1 MQELELKYGCNPNQK
16 PSRIYMLDGD
26 LPVTVLNGKPGYI
39 NLMDAF
45 NSWQLVKELKEA
57 TGLPAAAIQLPDGRI
72 VTGKTK
78 ELLGA
83 SSAMLN
89 FITLTVNN
97 QVFIPIFTDPD
108 EFGKLKDQCDCVCL
122 KPMDYFQMLVD
133 NKRHAVVNPFGTYFL
148 MWPELVRDHML
159 PYMKEAADFE
169 RQQREQNPDFK
180 PIS

>member
-1 MQELELKYGCNPNQK
+1 MSNSELSQQQIDQISRMGIKKLIENYSKSQGKDQQSLSMLLEQLAKTPMYFAVQK
-16 PSRIYMLDGD
+16 
-26 LPVTVLNGKPGYI
+26 
-39 NLMDAF
+39 
-45 NSWQLVKELKEA
+45 NS
-57 TGLPAAAIQLPDGRI
+57 
-72 VTGKTK
+72 
-78 ELLGA
+78 A

-97 QVFIPIFTDPD
+97 QVFIPIFTEPD

-159 PYMKEAADFE
+159 PYMKESEEFKQ
-169 RQQREQNPDFK
+169 RSQVQQL
-180 PIS
+180 

>member
-1 MQELELKYGCNPNQK
+1 MSNSELSQQQIDQISRMGIKKLIGKYSQSQGKDRQALSMLLEQLAKTPMYFAVQK
-16 PSRIYMLDGD
+16 
-26 LPVTVLNGKPGYI
+26 
-39 NLMDAF
+39 
-45 NSWQLVKELKEA
+45 NS
-57 TGLPAAAIQLPDGRI
+57 
-72 VTGKTK
+72 
-78 ELLGA
+78 A

-89 FITLTVNN
+89 FITLTVNS

-108 EFGKLKDQCDCVCL
+108 ELGKLRDQCDVVCL

-159 PYMKEAADFE
+159 PYMKQAEDFD
-169 RQQREQNPDFK
+169 RRQREQKAGFE

>member
-1 MQELELKYGCNPNQK
+1 MSNSELSQQQIDQISCMGIKKLIENYSKSQGKDKQSLSMLLEQLAKTPMYFAVQK
-16 PSRIYMLDGD
+16 S
-26 LPVTVLNGKPGYI
+26 
-39 NLMDAF
+39 
-45 NSWQLVKELKEA
+45 S
-57 TGLPAAAIQLPDGRI
+57 
-72 VTGKTK
+72 
-78 ELLGA
+78 A

-97 QVFIPIFTDPD
+97 QVFIPIFTEPD

-159 PYMKEAADFE
+159 PYMKQAEDFD
-169 RQQREQNPDFK
+169 RQQREQKAAFK

>member
-1 MQELELKYGCNPNQK
+1 MSNSELSQQQIDQISRMGIKKLIENYSKSQGKDRQALSMLLEQLAKTPMYFAVQK
-16 PSRIYMLDGD
+16 
-26 LPVTVLNGKPGYI
+26 
-39 NLMDAF
+39 
-45 NSWQLVKELKEA
+45 NS
-57 TGLPAAAIQLPDGRI
+57 
-72 VTGKTK
+72 
-78 ELLGA
+78 A

-89 FITLTVNN
+89 FITLTVNS

-108 EFGKLKDQCDCVCL
+108 ELGKLRDQCDCVCL

-159 PYMKEAADFE
+159 PYMKQAEDFD
-169 RQQREQNPDFK
+169 RRQREQKAGFE

>member
-1 MQELELKYGCNPNQK
+1 MSNSELSQQQIDQISRMGIKKLIGKYSQSQGKDRQALSMLLEQLAKTPMYFAVQK
-16 PSRIYMLDGD
+16 
-26 LPVTVLNGKPGYI
+26 
-39 NLMDAF
+39 
-45 NSWQLVKELKEA
+45 NS
-57 TGLPAAAIQLPDGRI
+57 
-72 VTGKTK
+72 
-78 ELLGA
+78 A

-108 EFGKLKDQCDCVCL
+108 ELGRLKDQCDCVCL

-159 PYMKEAADFE
+159 PYMKQAEDFD
-169 RQQREQNPDFK
+169 RQQREQKAGFEPV
-180 PIS
+180 S

>member
-1 MQELELKYGCNPNQK
+1 MSNSELSQQQIDQISRMGIKKLIENYSKSQGKDKQSLSMLLEQLAKTPMYFAVQK
-16 PSRIYMLDGD
+16 
-26 LPVTVLNGKPGYI
+26 
-39 NLMDAF
+39 
-45 NSWQLVKELKEA
+45 NS
-57 TGLPAAAIQLPDGRI
+57 
-72 VTGKTK
+72 
-78 ELLGA
+78 A

-97 QVFIPIFTDPD
+97 QVFIPIFTEPD

-159 PYMKEAADFE
+159 PYMKESEEFKQSSQV
-169 RQQREQNPDFK
+169 QQL
-180 PIS
+180 

>member
-1 MQELELKYGCNPNQK
+1 MSNSELSQQQIDQISRMGIKKLIENYSKSQGKDKQSLSMLLEQLAKTPMYFAVQK
-16 PSRIYMLDGD
+16 SS
-26 LPVTVLNGKPGYI
+26 T
-39 NLMDAF
+39 
-45 NSWQLVKELKEA
+45 
-57 TGLPAAAIQLPDGRI
+57 
-72 VTGKTK
+72 
-78 ELLGA
+78 

-97 QVFIPIFTDPD
+97 PVFIPIFTEPD

-159 PYMKEAADFE
+159 PYMKQAEDFD
-169 RQQREQNPDFK
+169 RQQREQKAAFK

>member
-1 MQELELKYGCNPNQK
+1 MSNSELSQQQIDQISRMGIKKLIENYSKSQGKDKQSLSMLLEQLAKTPMYFAVQK
-16 PSRIYMLDGD
+16 S
-26 LPVTVLNGKPGYI
+26 
-39 NLMDAF
+39 
-45 NSWQLVKELKEA
+45 SE
-57 TGLPAAAIQLPDGRI
+57 
-72 VTGKTK
+72 
-78 ELLGA
+78 

-89 FITLTVNN
+89 FSTLTVNN
-97 QVFIPIFTDPD
+97 QVFIPIFTEPD

-159 PYMKEAADFE
+159 PYMKQAEDFD
-169 RQQREQNPDFK
+169 RQQREQKAAFK

>member
-1 MQELELKYGCNPNQK
+1 MSNSELSQQQIDQISRMGIKKLIENCSKAQGKDKQSLSMLLEQLAKTPMYFAVQK
-16 PSRIYMLDGD
+16 SS
-26 LPVTVLNGKPGYI
+26 T
-39 NLMDAF
+39 
-45 NSWQLVKELKEA
+45 
-57 TGLPAAAIQLPDGRI
+57 
-72 VTGKTK
+72 
-78 ELLGA
+78 

-97 QVFIPIFTDPD
+97 QVFIPIFTEPD

-148 MWPELVRDHML
+148 RWPELVRDHML
-159 PYMKEAADFE
+159 PYMKQAEDFD
-169 RQQREQNPDFK
+169 RQQREQKAAFK